1 MVESKFWSDKK
12 VFITGHSGF
21 KGSWLSLWLH
31 NLGAQV
37 TGYSKPVSGYQKSFF
52 DSLETA
58 FTSSH
63 FGDVGDKTNLEICV
77 RNAEPEI
84 VFHLAAQSLV
94 RNSILNPVETFT
106 TNLIGTINLLEVIRK
121 TPSVRAV
128 VIVTSDKCYKNEN
141 LGIVFKE
148 DGHLGGADPYS
159 ASKAC
164 AEIATDSYVQSFF
177 SCSQSERK
185 AVHIGTARAGNIIGG
200 GDWGEDRLIPDLARG
215 FMEKKSVS
223 IRSPNAI
230 RPWQFV
236 LDALYGYMLLAENLF
251 VDGDQYSGAWNFGP
265 KLGECFSVKEV
276 VEKFVNSNDVD
287 LNFSALEKTDDFE
300 MKALMID
307 PTKAE
312 KYIGWR
318 RLVTIDEAISYT
330 RDWYLDFKKGQS
342 PKDLCE
348 NQLNIY
354 QDVCKV

>member
-1 MVESKFWSDKK
+1 MVKSKFWSDKR

-37 TGYSKPVSGYQKSFF
+37 TGYSKLASGNQKSFF
-52 DSLETA
+52 DSIETA

-63 FGDVGDKTNLEICV
+63 FGDVGDKTNLENCLEQ
-77 RNAEPEI
+77 AEPEI

-106 TNLIGTINLLEVIRK
+106 TNLIGTINLLEIIRK

-128 VIVTSDKCYKNEN
+128 VIVTSDKCYKNEH

-148 DGHLGGADPYS
+148 GDHLGGADPYS

-177 SCSQSERK
+177 SYSQCEK
-185 AVHIGTARAGNIIGG
+185 TAVYIGTARAGNIIGG
-200 GDWGEDRLIPDLARG
+200 GDWGEDRLIPDLVRG
-215 FMEKKSVS
+215 LMEKKSVN
-223 IRSPNAI
+223 IRSPYAI

-236 LDALYGYMLLAENLF
+236 LDALYGYMLLAEKLF
-251 VDGDQYSGAWNFGP
+251 VHGQQYSGAWNFGP
-265 KLGECFSVKEV
+265 KLGECFSVKEI
-276 VEKFVNSNDVD
+276 VEKFVNFNDVD
-287 LNFSALEKTDDFE
+287 LNFSPNEKTDDVE

-307 PTKAE
+307 PSKAE
-312 KYIGWR
+312 KCIGWS

-330 RDWYLDFKKGQS
+330 REWYLGFKEGKS

-354 QDVCKV
+354 QDFF